1 MTFSSSIS
9 KTSSWLGTV
18 RFGYF
23 IPKKFIL
30 KKLNTNEKNSQN
42 ADF

>member
-1 MTFSSSIS
+1 MTFLSAIF
-9 KTSSWLGTV
+9 TTNRWLGTV